1 MAVVEIN
8 WRPTAGQL
16 RVFSALLVVFAVAV
30 SAWLYYKTDFSQ
42 IAIYVLAIGTSAGV
56 VGLAWPP
63 FARVVYVVWMVLVL
77 PIGWIVSHTMLAVL
91 FYLVFTP
98 IAIIMKLC
106 GYDSMQRKFD
116 RQAATYWK
124 RRQQNDDTSRYF
136 KQF

>member
-8 WRPTAGQL
+8 WHPPAKQL
-16 RVFSALLVVFAVAV
+16 RVFSALLVVFAAAV
-30 SAWLYYKTDFSQ
+30 SAWLYWKIGYRQT
-42 IAIYVLAIGTSAGV
+42 AVYVLTIGASVGV
-56 VGLAWPP
+56 VGFAWPP
-63 FARVVYVVWMVLVL
+63 LARVVYVIWMTIVF
-77 PIGWIVSHTMLAVL
+77 PIGWIVSHAVLAAL

-106 GYDSMQRKFD
+106 GYDAMDRRFD

-124 RRQQNDDTSRYF
+124 HREQRDDTKRYF

>member
-8 WRPTAGQL
+8 WHPTARQL
-16 RVFSALLVVFAVAV
+16 RVFSALLIAFAAAV
-30 SAWLYYKTDFSQ
+30 SAWLYYKTDYSH
-42 IAIYVLAIGTSAGV
+42 IAIYVLTIGASVGV
-56 VGLAWPP
+56 VGFAWPP
-63 FARVVYVVWMVLVL
+63 LARVVYVVWMVIVL
-77 PIGWIVSHTMLAVL
+77 PIGWVVSHVALAAL

-124 RRQQNDDTSRYF
+124 RRPQNDDNSRYF

>member
-16 RVFSALLVVFAVAV
+16 RVFSAVLVVFSAAV
-30 SAWLYYKTDFSQ
+30 SAWLYYKTDYSH
-42 IAIYVLAIGTSAGV
+42 IAIYVLTIGTSAGV

-63 FARVVYVVWMVLVL
+63 FARVVYVVWMVIVL
-77 PIGWIVSHTMLAVL
+77 PIGWIVSHAALAVL

-124 RRQQNDDTSRYF
+124 RRQQNDDNSRYF